1 MIELSNVEMSF
12 WIWTGMPVDRNRRDG
27 EMEMVTVHLLTIRCC
42 VFFFLRKTDG
52 RGNHIMNLFKFVNF
66 ARRIVAYI
74 FRMHSNF
81 ALKYLH
87 AENILRKIHPS

>member
-42 VFFFLRKTDG
+42 VLFFYEKVTEEE
-52 RGNHIMNLFKFVNF
+52 I
-66 ARRIVAYI
+66 ISWI
-74 FRMHSNF
+74 
-81 ALKYLH
+81 YLS
-87 AENILRKIHPS
+87 L